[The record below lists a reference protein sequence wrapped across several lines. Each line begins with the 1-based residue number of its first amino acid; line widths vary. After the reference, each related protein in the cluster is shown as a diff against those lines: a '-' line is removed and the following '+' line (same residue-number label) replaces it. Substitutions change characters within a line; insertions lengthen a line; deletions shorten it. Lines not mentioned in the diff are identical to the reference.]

1 MTTPATDTTKT
12 NAAKPAKT
20 AAAPKNKGGNDGKTP
35 RAMRGAPK
43 PTAEWSPAQEE
54 AFAKMQQQ
62 REQARQIRAA
72 GLGRVLDLLL
82 ANIQPTILADAVE
95 AKPAEVDAAGVVI
108 AEAVEGKPAVSEL
121 LASRDELLAN
131 IEANGNALLTHLS
144 TFFKLDPVLLK
155 QISGEEA
162 AK

>member
-12 NAAKPAKT
+12 NKT
-20 AAAPKNKGGNDGKTP
+20 NAAPKAPAKNKGGNDGKTP

-43 PTAEWSPAQEE
+43 PTAEWSQAQEE
-54 AFAKMQQQ
+54 AFAKMQAQ
-62 REQARQIRAA
+62 REEARKIRAE

-82 ANIQPTILADAVE
+82 AGIQPTLLKEAVE
-95 AKPAEVDAAGVVI
+95 GREAEVDAANVVI
-108 AEAVEGKPAVSEL
+108 TPAVEAQPAVTEL
-121 LASRDELLAN
+121 LASREELLAN

-144 TFFKLDPVLLK
+144 TFFKLDPILLK
-155 QISGEEA
+155 TISGEEA